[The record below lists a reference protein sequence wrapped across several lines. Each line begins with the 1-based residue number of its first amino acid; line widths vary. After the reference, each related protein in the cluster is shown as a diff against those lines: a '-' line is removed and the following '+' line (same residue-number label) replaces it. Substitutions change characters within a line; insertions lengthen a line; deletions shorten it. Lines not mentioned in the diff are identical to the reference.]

1 MNILNDTEHRIFLSA
16 MQREEDICKKED
28 DLEDSG
34 VKLVPV
40 CESIERKVN
49 EAISLEAYKQV
60 AKERDIAID
69 QLHELGYEFGEKIE
83 ATAKKPLDVQDT
95 NVGNILTMI
104 RGEIMW
110 LYNDRPAEYCH
121 QQRTEFLEGVLKIID
136 KYKQEGEE

>member
-28 DLEDSG
+28 DLENSG

-83 ATAKKPLDVQDT
+83 ATAKKPLDV
-95 NVGNILTMI
+95 
-104 RGEIMW
+104 
-110 LYNDRPAEYCH
+110 
-121 QQRTEFLEGVLKIID
+121 
-136 KYKQEGEE
+136 